1 MAVCHN
7 LGMFENEK
15 TWARFVENNSTDEFH
30 KKFDQAINEVR
41 KDFGKN

>member
-30 KKFDQAINEVR
+30 KKFDKAIVEV
-41 KDFGKN
+41 